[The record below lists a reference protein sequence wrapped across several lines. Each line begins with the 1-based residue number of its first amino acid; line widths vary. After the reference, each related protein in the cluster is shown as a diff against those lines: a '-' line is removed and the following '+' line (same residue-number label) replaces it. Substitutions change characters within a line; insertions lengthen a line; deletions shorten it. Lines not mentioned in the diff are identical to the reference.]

1 MLFIIDVLPVAFIFI
16 DKRVSIKRKHSDCLH
31 LMFFFVFL
39 LFLLNMRFHFHSK
52 VTQFIT
58 CIHVALIKLFTILN
72 IFLTYENESLTADAK
87 GKRQAFAY
95 KQKNK

>member
-1 MLFIIDVLPVAFIFI
+1 MLFIIDVLPVALIFI
-16 DKRVSIKRKHSDCLH
+16 DNCVSIKGKHSDCLH
-31 LMFFFVFL
+31 LMFFVFL

-52 VTQFIT
+52 VTQIIT

-95 KQKNK
+95 E